1 MTKSK
6 EDAVLLLGK
15 LYESQDSLAS
25 LCSEFEFESDE
36 ARHAFSKTV
45 GHMLGYLFEGILR
58 PIYRKYPEL
67 TPPTL
72 KDSLGKRE
80 KSIPPANVHEKRL
93 G

>member
-6 EDAVLLLGK
+6 EDAIFLLEK
-15 LYESQDSLAS
+15 LYGAQDSLAS

-67 TPPTL
+67 TPPVL
-72 KDSLGKRE
+72 KDTLEKRE
-80 KSIPPANVHEKRL
+80 LI
-93 G
+93 